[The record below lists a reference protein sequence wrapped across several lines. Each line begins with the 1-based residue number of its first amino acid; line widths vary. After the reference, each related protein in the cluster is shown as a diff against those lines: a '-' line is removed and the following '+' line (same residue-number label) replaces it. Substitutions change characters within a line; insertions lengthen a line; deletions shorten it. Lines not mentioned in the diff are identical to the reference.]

1 MTRRAASLLLCALA
15 LSAAL
20 APAAR
25 AQQVGDTSFH
35 PRIRN
40 PAWPPGAGP
49 RVLVDEAH
57 HNFHTARGRFLPFT
71 RVLEADG
78 FRVDSLEGPLS
89 TASLANARILVIA
102 NPLSERN
109 FGGNW
114 YLPTPSAYDSAEVA
128 AVKAW
133 VEAGGSLFLI
143 ADHMPFPGA
152 AGDLAAAFGFAL
164 GNGFAMDDAMSATIT
179 YRRADG
185 TLADDPLTRGIDSVT
200 SFTGQAFTGPADARP
215 LLIVPEGITML
226 YPDTA
231 WQFHATTRREPA
243 GGRWQGAVREVGRG
257 RVAVFGEAAMFSAQR
272 AGPQNAPF
280 GMNAPMAGQNVVLL
294 RRIVEWLAGN

>member
-1 MTRRAASLLLCALA
+1 MTRRTFRIGLLALGLCAVLVRTA
-15 LSAAL
+15 I
-20 APAAR
+20 

-35 PRIRN
+35 PSLRD
-40 PAWPPGAGP
+40 PAWKRGSGP

-78 FRVDSLEGPLS
+78 FRVDSLEEPLS
-89 TASLANARILVIA
+89 ARSLAGARILVIA
-102 NPLSERN
+102 NPMSGRN

-114 YLPTPSAYDSAEVA
+114 FLPTPAAYDSAEVA
-128 AVKAW
+128 ALRRW
-133 VEAGGSLFLI
+133 VEAGGGLFLI

-152 AGDLAAAFGFAL
+152 AQGIAAAFGFNL
-164 GNGFAMDDAMSATIT
+164 GNGFAMDDEMSATIT

-185 TLADDPLTRGIDSVT
+185 TLGDDPLTRGIDSVI

-215 LLIVPEGITML
+215 ILIIPAGVTML

-231 WQFHATTRREPA
+231 WQFGADTRREPA
-243 GGRWQGAVREVGRG
+243 AGRWQGAVREVGRG

-272 AGPQNAPF
+272 AGPQNFPF
-280 GMNAPMAGQNVVLL
+280 GMNAPGAAQNVVLL
-294 RRIVEWLAGN
+294 RHIVEWLAGS